1 MHGIRARIRE
11 PIKVK
16 NNLISW
22 FLSHKTVLLDAEKG
36 SFISK
41 KRRFLKLIRVFVGN
55 KYIYHCDYQRLS
67 CNAKNK
73 RFSSTN
79 DNMPANIRCMYA

>member
-1 MHGIRARIRE
+1 MHGIKARIRE

-16 NNLISW
+16 NDLISW

-41 KRRFLKLIRVFVGN
+41 KRWF
-55 KYIYHCDYQRLS
+55 
-67 CNAKNK
+67 
-73 RFSSTN
+73 
-79 DNMPANIRCMYA
+79 